1 MRNRKSEGM
10 NNLENKS
17 IRELADRLNQIMVE
31 RDNLYMEYAEILE
44 ELYKRLPNLK
54 NDENLKLKKIKNF

>member
-1 MRNRKSEGM
+1 M

-17 IRELADRLNQIMVE
+17 IQELADRLNQIMIE
-31 RDNLYMEYAEILE
+31 RDKLYIEYSYILE

>member
-1 MRNRKSEGM
+1 M

-17 IRELADRLNQIMVE
+17 IQELADRLNQIMVE
-31 RDNLYMEYAEILE
+31 RDRLYIEYAEILE

>member
-1 MRNRKSEGM
+1 M

-17 IRELADRLNQIMVE
+17 IRELADRLNEIMVE
-31 RDNLYMEYAEILE
+31 RDRLYMEYAEILE

-54 NDENLKLKKIKNF
+54 DDKNLELKKIKNF

>member
-1 MRNRKSEGM
+1 M

-17 IRELADRLNQIMVE
+17 IQELADRLNQIMIE
-31 RDNLYMEYAEILE
+31 RDRLYIEYSYILE

-54 NDENLKLKKIKNF
+54 NDENLKLKKIKNFS

>member
-1 MRNRKSEGM
+1 M
-10 NNLENKS
+10 NDLENKS

-31 RDNLYMEYAEILE
+31 RDKLYIEYSQILD

-54 NDENLKLKKIKNF
+54 DNKSLKLQKIKDF